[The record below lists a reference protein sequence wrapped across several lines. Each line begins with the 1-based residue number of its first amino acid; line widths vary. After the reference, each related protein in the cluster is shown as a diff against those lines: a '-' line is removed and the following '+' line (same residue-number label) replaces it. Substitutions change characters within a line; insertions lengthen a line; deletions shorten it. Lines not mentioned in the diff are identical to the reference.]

1 MPDSGEM
8 VELIFSQLREAR
20 EAKELLEK
28 EIHALD
34 IRVTLLESVRALAWK
49 WGAGAA
55 AAISLVITVWHAI
68 WSMIG

>member
-1 MPDSGEM
+1 MPDGEM

-20 EAKELLEK
+20 EAKEELEK
-28 EIHALD
+28 EIHALEV
-34 IRVTLLESVRALAWK
+34 RVAVLENTRALAWK

-55 AAISLVITVWHAI
+55 AAISLIITVAHSI